1 MLYLF
6 LLNVRKLSFLCM
18 QTQFIGLILTY
29 EKWAMGAFLGIIFCF
44 GISTS
49 LSSFLSFY
57 TYLQIFFMLLYF
69 RGFQS
74 SVLYLIYTYIYFCSL
89 SCNRTNCL
97 HILLKK
103 MTLVLPSGT
112 FSPLTVFNI
121 CNCHYHLCNMSTAET
136 FLISQWKIAMFIKLK
151 LKLPLA
157 PVYIYCYLIM

>member
-1 MLYLF
+1 
-6 LLNVRKLSFLCM
+6 
-18 QTQFIGLILTY
+18 
-29 EKWAMGAFLGIIFCF
+29 
-44 GISTS
+44 
-49 LSSFLSFY
+49 
-57 TYLQIFFMLLYF
+57 MLLYF

-157 PVYIYCYLIM
+157 PVYIYCYLIMWFMYISDTFIRFLCRLIHFTHFVSILTC

>member
-1 MLYLF
+1 
-6 LLNVRKLSFLCM
+6 
-18 QTQFIGLILTY
+18 
-29 EKWAMGAFLGIIFCF
+29 
-44 GISTS
+44 
-49 LSSFLSFY
+49 
-57 TYLQIFFMLLYF
+57 
-69 RGFQS
+69 
-74 SVLYLIYTYIYFCSL
+74 
-89 SCNRTNCL
+89 
-97 HILLKK
+97 